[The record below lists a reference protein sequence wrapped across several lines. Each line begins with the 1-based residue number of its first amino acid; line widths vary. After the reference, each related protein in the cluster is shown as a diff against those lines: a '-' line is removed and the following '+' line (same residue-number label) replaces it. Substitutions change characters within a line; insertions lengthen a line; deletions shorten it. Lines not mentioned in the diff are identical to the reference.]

1 MWEISQG
8 YSSVWHPEMAGSTPE
23 LSGPLAYAIGAG
35 AISVLSPW
43 ISPDAAARV
52 PFIASLFI
60 TLIATWYAIYF
71 LAKNPHA
78 QPVVFAF
85 GGEAK
90 PEDYAKAVADAGLL
104 ALIACLGM
112 ALPSH

>member
-8 YSSVWHPEMAGSTPE
+8 YSAVWQPEMAASPPE
-23 LSGPLAYAIGAG
+23 LTGPLTYAIGAA
-35 AISVLSPW
+35 AINLFSPW

-52 PFIASLFI
+52 PFIAGFLF

-90 PEDYAKAVADAGLL
+90 PEDYAKAIADAGLL
-104 ALIACLGM
+104 ALIA
-112 ALPSH
+112 